1 MTLTPEQL
9 AERSQYIGSSDA
21 AGVMGLS
28 RWDTVLSI
36 WAKKTGRVEPEDI
49 SGKLPVKLGNMLE
62 DTVAALFMEETGKK
76 VRRVNKTLI
85 HPKYAFICANIDR
98 DVVGEDAILEC
109 KTASA
114 WKAKEWKGEE
124 IPQEYIIQC
133 YHQLAVT
140 GAPVCYIAVLIGNQ
154 EFIWKAI
161 YRDEGIIN
169 NIIAKEF
176 EFWTTYV
183 TPNVMPMTITQD
195 DGNTL
200 YQLFPISDPN
210 QDIALPDA
218 ANILID
224 SITANETEMALLE
237 ADVEKAKNELKAMLG
252 DAESGRTGLHRL
264 TWKQQSTK
272 CVDVERLKK
281 EQETI
286 YSAYLKITTNRVF
299 RHSPIKEK

>member
-1 MTLTPEQL
+1 MLTPEQL
-9 AERSQYIGSSDA
+9 AERSKYIGSSDA

-28 RWDTVLSI
+28 RWDTVLSL

-49 SGKLPVKLGNMLE
+49 SQELPVKLGNMLE
-62 DTVAALFMEETGKK
+62 DTVAALFMEEAGKK
-76 VRRVNKTLI
+76 VHRVNQTII

-98 DVVGEDAILEC
+98 RVVGEDAILEC

-140 GAPVCYIAVLIGNQ
+140 GAKVCYIAVLIGNQ
-154 EFIWKAI
+154 EFQWKAI
-161 YRDEGIIN
+161 YRDEDIIK
-169 NIIAKEF
+169 NIISKEF

-183 TPNVMPMTITQD
+183 TPNVMPMHITKD
-195 DGNTL
+195 DGNML

-210 QDIALPDA
+210 QDIALPDQ
-218 ANILID
+218 ANMLIE
-224 SITANETEMALLE
+224 SIEANTTEMDLLE
-237 ADVEKAKNELKAMLG
+237 ADIEKAKNELKAMLG
-252 DAESGRTGLHRL
+252 EAESGRTGIRRI
-264 TWKQQSTK
+264 TWKKQTSKRIDT
-272 CVDVERLKK
+272 ERLKK

-286 YSAYLKITTNRVF
+286 YSAYLKESSTRVF
-299 RHSPIKEK
+299 RHSIIKEK